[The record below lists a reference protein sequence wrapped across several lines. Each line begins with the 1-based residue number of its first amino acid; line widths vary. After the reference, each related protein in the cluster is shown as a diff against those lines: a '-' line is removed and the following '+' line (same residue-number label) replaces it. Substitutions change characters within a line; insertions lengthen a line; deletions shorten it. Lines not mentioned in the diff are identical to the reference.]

1 MTELTDAIGAVNT
14 SPTTV
19 IERARVDYENL
30 AEQIA
35 KAEAH
40 IEHNASIV
48 ANAQQMIA
56 QARQNTKEQRDFIRV
71 SKKRQKIMRWTAY
84 SLENVNRGL

>member
-14 SPTTV
+14 SPVSV
-19 IERARVDYENL
+19 IERATADYQTL

-40 IEHNASIV
+40 IEHNDSIV

-56 QARQNTKEQRDFIRV
+56 QARQNTREQREFISV
-71 SKKRQKIMRWTAY
+71 SKKRQRVMRRTAHD
-84 SLENVNRGL
+84 LENINLGL

>member
-1 MTELTDAIGAVNT
+1 MTELTEAVGAVNT

-19 IERARVDYENL
+19 IERARVDYETL

-40 IEHNASIV
+40 IEHNDQIV
-48 ANAQQMIA
+48 INAQQMIA

>member
-1 MTELTDAIGAVNT
+1 MTDLTDAIGAVNT
-14 SPTTV
+14 SPVSV
-19 IERARVDYENL
+19 IERATADYQTL

-40 IEHNASIV
+40 IEHNDAIID
-48 ANAQQMIA
+48 N
-56 QARQNTKEQRDFIRV
+56 ARQTILQAQGNSREQRAFIRV

>member
-19 IERARVDYENL
+19 IERARVDYETL

-35 KAEAH
+35 KAQAH
-40 IEHNASIV
+40 IEHNDSIV

-56 QARQNTKEQRDFIRV
+56 QARQNTREQREFISV
-71 SKKRQKIMRWTAY
+71 SKKRQRVMRRTAHD
-84 SLENVNRGL
+84 LENINMGL